1 MRCWTQSNP
10 LERSVEYEAIDLVGV
25 SGGGSPCDFRNR
37 TWAVSGGFWFGWRC
51 WFYRFFDLCEQLW
64 ENGWEYNAKHA
75 GGYGLGHKGGYRSDL
90 RARQHRQRW
99 QSRYANRF
107 IDCPPGLAGLKID
120 GTTVPTGWR
129 IKVAYLDFFGDRIST
144 TLAVPKWR
152 NPDKITV
159 IIIGKTTNR
168 EFYRF
173 DNVIYRSVSYP
184 FDPLEILIP
193 KTEISD
199 IYDDRH
205 FYIVRVV
212 VEFDGV
218 KYSGESL

>member
-1 MRCWTQSNP
+1 MKRLTLLVCLVAVPLAIFATAHEPYQGDFDLDGDVDFTDFLTFASN
-10 LERSVEYEAIDLVGV
+10 YGKT
-25 SGGGSPCDFRNR
+25 GGSTTPSTRVDTVWVTRVDTVQIFVPVNID
-37 TWAVSGGFWFGWRC
+37 SGDNQGTQT
-51 WFYRFFDLCEQLW
+51 DSLI
-64 ENGWEYNAKHA
+64 A
-75 GGYGLGHKGGYRSDL
+75 
-90 RARQHRQRW
+90 
-99 QSRYANRF
+99 
-107 IDCPPGLAGLKID
+107 PPGLASLKID

>member
-1 MRCWTQSNP
+1 MKRLTLLVCLVAVPLAIFATAHEPYQGDFDLDGDVDFTDFLTFASN
-10 LERSVEYEAIDLVGV
+10 YGKT
-25 SGGGSPCDFRNR
+25 GGSTTPSTRVDTVWVTRVDTVQIFVPVNID
-37 TWAVSGGFWFGWRC
+37 SGDNQGTQT
-51 WFYRFFDLCEQLW
+51 DSLI
-64 ENGWEYNAKHA
+64 A
-75 GGYGLGHKGGYRSDL
+75 
-90 RARQHRQRW
+90 
-99 QSRYANRF
+99 
-107 IDCPPGLAGLKID
+107 PPGLADLKID